1 MMVYMTYFKHPCNII
16 TVFVLGYLST
26 AILFFFYGKAL
37 AIVTKCSILDVAG
50 VLNPCQYEHGLHME
64 ITLFKF

>member
-1 MMVYMTYFKHPCNII
+1 MQHHYCICSWVFVYRNII
-16 TVFVLGYLST
+16 
-26 AILFFFYGKAL
+26 FFYGKAL